1 LILAA
6 QLLLAT
12 VFGVC
17 ISAQGQGVAQL
28 ETRAWREDIR
38 VFAREILSR
47 HRDAHHRI
55 TNQQFQAEV
64 DSLLARAPALD
75 NYEIVVA
82 LHRLA
87 ALIGDGHTFLAT
99 DNLYRHY
106 PLELFAF
113 GEDLRVVRCDPEY
126 REALG
131 ARLVAIERTSVQ
143 EAQRLL
149 EPLIPQGENQWYVV
163 NATARLLVAVE
174 PLAALK
180 IIPAVGQANFTFLRD
195 DGRLIQLRIGAHPA
209 KEWIDASDRVALHR
223 SNVEK
228 PFWFTY
234 LADART
240 VYVQFRSY
248 MGLDQHARRLWN
260 FIDSHK
266 VERLIFD
273 LRHNGGGNY
282 TEARKHLVYPV
293 QFMRLNRAGRLYV
306 IIGRETFSAA
316 MTNATDF
323 RRETEAILVGEP
335 TGARPNGFQEN
346 SWFTLPNS
354 RLSVSAAKLLYRFAN
369 EDEDAV
375 HPDQRIDPG
384 WGDYRTGSDATLEWI
399 LAQPLPNST
408 K

>member
-1 LILAA
+1 LTLAA

-12 VFGVC
+12 VFAVC
-17 ISAQGQGVAQL
+17 ASAQGQGVPHL
-28 ETRAWREDIR
+28 ETGAWREDIR
-38 VFAREILSR
+38 VFAREIASR
-47 HRDAHHRI
+47 HRDVYHRI

-75 NYEIVVA
+75 DYEIVVA

-99 DNLYRHY
+99 DNLYQRY
-106 PLELFAF
+106 PLKLFAF

-163 NATARLLVAVE
+163 NATARLLIAVE

-195 DGRLIQLRIGAHPA
+195 DGQLIQLQIAARPA
-209 KEWIDASDRVALHR
+209 KEWIDPSDKVALHR
-223 SNVEK
+223 SDVQK

-240 VYVQFRSY
+240 VYVQFSSY
-248 MGLDQHARRLWN
+248 SGLNQHARRLWTYIEN
-260 FIDSHK
+260 RN
-266 VERLIFD
+266 VERLIID

-282 TEARKHLVYPV
+282 TEGRKHLIYPV
-293 QFMRLNRAGRLYV
+293 QFTRLNRAGRLFV

-354 RLSVSAAKLLYRFAN
+354 RLAVSAATLRYRFAN
-369 EDEDAV
+369 EDDDAV
-375 HPDQRIDPG
+375 YPDQHIDPG
-384 WGDYRTGSDATLEWI
+384 WTDYRTGSDATLEWI
-399 LAQPLPNST
+399 LAQPLSDSR